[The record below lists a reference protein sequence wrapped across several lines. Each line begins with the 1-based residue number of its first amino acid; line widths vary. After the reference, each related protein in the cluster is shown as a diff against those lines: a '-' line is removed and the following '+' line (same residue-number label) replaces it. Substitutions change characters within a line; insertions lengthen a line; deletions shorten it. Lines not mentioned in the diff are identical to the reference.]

1 MSRVR
6 LETARDILIDATQ
19 RALQEL
25 TYVRCISPNNQF
37 LFFAI
42 LSIFPLNF
50 PFFLKELCILNV
62 YESVLVNNNQYLQ
75 VSFKKH
81 LL

>member
-50 PFFLKELCILNV
+50 PFF
-62 YESVLVNNNQYLQ
+62 
-75 VSFKKH
+75 
-81 LL
+81 